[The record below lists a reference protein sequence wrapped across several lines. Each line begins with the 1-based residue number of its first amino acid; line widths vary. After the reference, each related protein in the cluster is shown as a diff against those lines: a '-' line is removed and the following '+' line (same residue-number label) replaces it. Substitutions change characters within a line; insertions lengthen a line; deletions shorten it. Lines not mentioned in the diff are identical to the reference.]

1 MTNENDWYS
10 EWKRLTLSYSEW
22 QRVERVVTIGK
33 TSGATKKNE
42 WQRILISVNWYCGN
56 VVLVWVS

>member
-22 QRVERVVTIGK
+22 ERVERVVTIGK
-33 TSGATKKNE
+33 TSGATNNE